1 MQVDVEGC
9 ELQALQGIQPE
20 HWAHVQQ
27 VSPASDTRTSV
38 LVLAVSIAC
47 MPRSCMQNNC
57 CKCDHT
63 SVIALPNACVVMPDC
78 G

>member
-27 VSPASDTRTSV
+27 VSPDV
-38 LVLAVSIAC
+38 
-47 MPRSCMQNNC
+47 
-57 CKCDHT
+57 
-63 SVIALPNACVVMPDC
+63 
-78 G
+78 